1 MPLARGPDGRLGVKA
16 EAAGGARPIVFN
28 VTTPDADSFRR
39 SESQI
44 AAMLARAVQLGQRN
58 L

>member
-1 MPLARGPDGRLGVKA
+1 MN
-16 EAAGGARPIVFN
+16 ITFN
-28 VTTPDADSFRR
+28 VTAADAASFRR

-44 AAMLARAVQLGQRN
+44 AAMLARVGARGQRN